1 MKRLYILLSLLFFLS
16 VAVCAQTTILGN
28 WRGKI
33 DLGMQKLNIGFQI
46 KGHDNGSKSGL
57 MDVPEQGAMNIPVE
71 LKMLTEDSLEI
82 VIPALGASYNGRRA
96 SENLIEGTFSQRGMK
111 FALNL
116 EPGKVE
122 LVRPQTPR
130 PPFAYPVEEVEFRN
144 EAEGAVLSGTLTYP
158 IMYNFY
164 AGKAV
169 PVVLMVTGSGTQNR
183 DEELFDH
190 KPFAVMAHFLA
201 MNGIASL
208 RYDDRGAGKS
218 TGPLEGVTTQNFK
231 ADADA
236 GIAYLRSLGKFSK
249 VGVLGHSEG
258 GLIAFMMGA
267 EEKVDFVVSLAGS
280 AQKGIDV
287 LIGQNAAMFKL
298 RGVPDMIVGDYC
310 RALRA
315 IYTDRIAGVKVD
327 DPKKYVSDVCT
338 AHQLSL
344 PAPLTENLELL
355 PSAGGP
361 WMDWFLAYDPC
372 EVIRKIKCPVF
383 ALNGSNDLQV
393 LSKDNLPVLRDN
405 LPENGRSV
413 IKEYDAL
420 NHLFQHCT
428 YAKALDYGAIEE
440 TISKEV
446 LEDVAKWINL
456 AVE

>member
-1 MKRLYILLSLLFFLS
+1 
-16 VAVCAQTTILGN
+16 
-28 WRGKI
+28 
-33 DLGMQKLNIGFQI
+33 MQKLSLGFQL
-46 KGHDNGSKSGL
+46 KMHDDGSKSGL
-57 MDVPEQGAMNIPVE
+57 MDVPEQGAMSIPVE
-71 LKMLTEDSLEI
+71 LKTVTEDSLEI
-82 VIPALGASYNGRRA
+82 VIPALGASYSGARV
-96 SENLIEGTFSQRGMK
+96 SENLIEGTFIQHGMK

-130 PPFAYPVEEVEFRN
+130 PPLAYPTEEVEFRN

-158 IMYNFY
+158 VMYNF
-164 AGKAV
+164 ASKSV

-190 KPFAVMAHFLA
+190 KPFAVIADFLA

-231 ADADA
+231 ADAEA

-267 EEKVDFVVSLAGS
+267 EENVDFIVSLAGP
-280 AQKGIDV
+280 AQKGMDV
-287 LIGQNAAMFKL
+287 LIGQNAELFKQ
-298 RGVPDMIVGDYC
+298 RGVPEAIVEDYC

-327 DPKKYVSDVCT
+327 EPKKYVSDVCT
-338 AHQLSL
+338 KHQLSL
-344 PAPLTENLELL
+344 PVQLTANLELL
-355 PSAGGP
+355 PSAGGS

-372 EVIRKIKCPVF
+372 EAIRKIKCPVF

-393 LSKDNLPVLRDN
+393 LGKDNLPVLRDN
-405 LPENGRSV
+405 LPENEGSL

-428 YAKALDYGAIEE
+428 YANALNYGAIEE

-446 LEDVAKWINL
+446 LEDIAKWINRCD
-456 AVE
+456 